1 MTRTWPA
8 LITSLLA
15 LLSPAAVSYPAAN
28 CESDHHSCS
37 MYCGTTFSGN
47 PLGGNL
53 QIGCRN
59 ACYDNFRTCD
69 ANERRADEEERQRR
83 SYEAERQR
91 QDTTTGRGGLGSQ
104 TSEESFPGR

>member
-1 MTRTWPA
+1 MTRTWPL
-8 LITSLLA
+8 LIASLLA
-15 LLSPAAVSYPAAN
+15 LFSPAAVNYAAAN
-28 CESDHHSCS
+28 CQSDYQSCS
-37 MYCGTTFSGN
+37 IYCSNTFSGN

-69 ANERRADEEERQRR
+69 ANERRADE
-83 SYEAERQR
+83 AERQR

-104 TSEESFPGR
+104 NSEESFPGR